1 MKFDK
6 NLAARVINKIGK
18 EIAAAMNEEDPEELK
33 KRLRRAL
40 NDLNFLPDVL
50 HFYDDIDVI
59 NPNRV

>member
-18 EIAAAMNEEDPEELK
+18 EITTAMNEEDPEELK
-33 KRLRRAL
+33 KQLRRAL
-40 NDLNFLPDVL
+40 NDLAFLPDVL
-50 HFYDDIDVI
+50 HFYEEIDVI